1 MKISIKT
8 MSHVA
13 VEKVDEKKIG
23 TASIFEE
30 IKVLSERIRER
41 AYEIFEGH
49 GGEGLDKEDWLNA
62 ERELLCACES
72 DLIEKDGKFEV
83 RMNAPGFDP
92 GEVKVTALPDALIVR
107 ASSSH
112 THEKNEGNV
121 RFCEFG
127 QKTLFRRFD
136 LPEPINLDKVTAD
149 LNKGVLHLTAAK
161 AKQEI
166 ASNVKSI
173 AA

>member
-1 MKISIKT
+1 

-13 VEKVDEKKIG
+13 IEKVDEKKIG

-30 IKVLSERIRER
+30 IKALSERIRER
-41 AYEIFEGH
+41 AFAIFEGR
-49 GGEGLDKEDWLNA
+49 GGGDGFEKEDWLNA
-62 ERELLCACES
+62 EKDMLCACES
-72 DLIEKDGKFEV
+72 DLVEKDGKFEV

-92 GEVKVTALPDALIVR
+92 GDVKVTALPEALIIR

-112 THEKNEGNV
+112 THEKNEDNV

-136 LPEPINLDKVTAD
+136 LPEPINLDRVTAD

-161 AKQEI
+161 ARQES
-166 ASNVKSI
+166 ASKVKSI

>member
-1 MKISIKT
+1 
-8 MSHVA
+8 MSQVA
-13 VEKVDEKKIG
+13 IEKVDEKKIG
-23 TASIFEE
+23 GASLFEE
-30 IKVLSERIRER
+30 IKALSERIRER
-41 AYEIFEGH
+41 AFEIFKGR
-49 GGEGLDKEDWLNA
+49 GGGDGFDKEDWLNA
-62 ERELLCACES
+62 ERDLLCSCES
-72 DLIEKDGKFEV
+72 DLVEQDGKFEV

-112 THEKNEGNV
+112 THEKNEDNV

-127 QKTLFRRFD
+127 RKTLFRRFD
-136 LPEPINLDKVTAD
+136 LPAPIDIDKVTAD

-161 AKQEI
+161 AKQEV
-166 ASNVKSI
+166 ASKVKSI

>member
-1 MKISIKT
+1 
-8 MSHVA
+8 MSQVA
-13 VEKVDEKKIG
+13 IEKVDEKKIG

-30 IKVLSERIRER
+30 VKALAERIRDR
-41 AYEIFEGH
+41 AFEIFEGRGGGH
-49 GGEGLDKEDWLNA
+49 GFDKEDWFNA
-62 ERELLCACES
+62 ERDLICASDS
-72 DLIEKDGKFEV
+72 DLVEQGGQFEV
-83 RMNAPGFDP
+83 RMNAPGFEP
-92 GEVKVTALPDALIVR
+92 GEVQVTALPDALIVR
-107 ASSSH
+107 ASSTH

-127 QKTLFRRFD
+127 QKTLLRRFD

-149 LNKGVLHLTAAK
+149 LSKGVLHLTAAK
-161 AKQEI
+161 AKQAV

>member
-1 MKISIKT
+1 
-8 MSHVA
+8 MSQVA
-13 VEKVDEKKIG
+13 IEKVDEKKIG

-30 IKVLSERIRER
+30 IKALSERIRDR
-41 AYEIFEGH
+41 AYEMFEGR
-49 GGEGLDKEDWLNA
+49 GGANGSAAEDWFNA
-62 ERELLCACES
+62 ERDLLCSSES
-72 DLIEKDGKFEV
+72 DLVEQDGNFEV

-92 GEVKVTALPDALIVR
+92 GEVKITALPDALIVR
-107 ASSSH
+107 ASSTHS
-112 THEKNEGNV
+112 HEKNEGKV

-136 LPEPINLDKVTAD
+136 LPEPINLDKVMAD

-161 AKQEI
+161 AKQEV
-166 ASNVKSI
+166 APKEKSI

>member
-1 MKISIKT
+1 
-8 MSHVA
+8 MSQVA
-13 VEKVDEKKIG
+13 IEKVDERKFG

-30 IKVLSERIRER
+30 IKALSERIREH
-41 AYEIFEGH
+41 AYEIFEGR
-49 GGEGLDKEDWLNA
+49 GGAAGLDKEDWLNA
-62 ERELLCACES
+62 EKDLLCACES
-72 DLIEKDGKFEV
+72 ELVEKDGKFEV
-83 RMNAPGFDP
+83 RMNAPGFEP
-92 GEVKVTALPDALIVR
+92 GEVKVTALPEALIVR

-112 THEKNEGNV
+112 THNKTEDNV

-136 LPEPINLDKVTAD
+136 LPESINLEKVTAD

>member
-1 MKISIKT
+1 

-13 VEKVDEKKIG
+13 IEKVDEKKIG

-30 IKVLSERIRER
+30 IKALAERIRER
-41 AYEIFEGH
+41 AYEIFEER
-49 GGEGLDKEDWLNA
+49 GGGNGFDREDWLNA
-62 ERELLCACES
+62 ERDLLCACES
-72 DLIEKDGKFEV
+72 DLVEKDGKFEV

-92 GEVKVTALPDALIVR
+92 GEVKVTALPDALIVK

-112 THEKNEGNV
+112 RHEKTEDNV
-121 RFCEFG
+121 HFCEFG
-127 QKTLFRRFD
+127 RKTLFRRFD

-161 AKQEI
+161 AKQE
-166 ASNVKSI
+166 ATAKVKSI

>member
-1 MKISIKT
+1 
-8 MSHVA
+8 MSQVA

-30 IKVLSERIRER
+30 IKALSERIRER

-49 GGEGLDKEDWLNA
+49 GGDGFDKQDWLNA
-62 ERELLCACES
+62 EKDLLCACES
-72 DLIEKDGKFEV
+72 DLVEKDGKFEV

-107 ASSSH
+107 AASSH
-112 THEKNEGNV
+112 THEENEGDV

-136 LPEPINLDKVTAD
+136 LPESINLDKVTAD
-149 LNKGVLHLTAAK
+149 LSKGVLHLTAVK
-161 AKQEI
+161 AKQEL
-166 ASNVKSI
+166 AAKVKSI

>member
-1 MKISIKT
+1 

-13 VEKVDEKKIG
+13 IEKVDETKIE
-23 TASIFEE
+23 TASVFEE
-30 IKVLSERIRER
+30 IKALTERIRER
-41 AYEIFEGH
+41 AFNMFEGR
-49 GGEGLDKEDWLNA
+49 GGGDGFDKDDWLNA
-62 ERELLCACES
+62 ERDLLCACES
-72 DLIEKDGKFEV
+72 DLVEKDGRFEV

-92 GEVKVTALPDALIVR
+92 GEVKVTALPDALIVN
-107 ASSSH
+107 ASSRH
-112 THEKNEGNV
+112 THEKNEDHV

-136 LPEPINLDKVTAD
+136 LPEAINLDKVTAD

-161 AKQEI
+161 AKQEA
-166 ASNVKSI
+166 ASELKSAKPI